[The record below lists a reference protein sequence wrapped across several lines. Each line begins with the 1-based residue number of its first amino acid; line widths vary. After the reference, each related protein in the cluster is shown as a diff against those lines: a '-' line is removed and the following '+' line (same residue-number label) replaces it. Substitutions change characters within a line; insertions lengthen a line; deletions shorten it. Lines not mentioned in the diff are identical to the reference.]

1 MLSGEKC
8 NYFQSR
14 VLKLLSL
21 TSCYREQV
29 SVQRGIYERFNGV
42 YEQPMTEIIQHLERI
57 GNQAKLQF
65 AGHSL
70 GGSLSLLVC
79 LMLLTRKVVKPS
91 ALPPVH
97 FWITSSILW
106 WPKGPWPTGLGW
118 KSCSLCGILATIQS
132 IWYKS
137 SSAWIVPF
145 CSNTFLNKNVSII
158 GTPSHNQESRLLTLL
173 IPKKTR

>member
-70 GGSLSLLVC
+70 GGSLSLLDC

-91 ALPPVH
+91 ALPPVVTFGSPLLFFGGQKVLDQLGLDENH
-97 FWITSSILW
+97 VHCVVSLQLSKASGTSPQVL
-106 WPKGPWPTGLGW
+106 
-118 KSCSLCGILATIQS
+118 
-132 IWYKS
+132 
-137 SSAWIVPF
+137 
-145 CSNTFLNKNVSII
+145 
-158 GTPSHNQESRLLTLL
+158 E
-173 IPKKTR
+173 